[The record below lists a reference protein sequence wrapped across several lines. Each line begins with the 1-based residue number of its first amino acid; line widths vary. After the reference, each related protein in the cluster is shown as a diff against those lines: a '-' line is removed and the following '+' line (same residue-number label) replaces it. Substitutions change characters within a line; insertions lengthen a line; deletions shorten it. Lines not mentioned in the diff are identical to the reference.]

1 MKVRVIALVACLLL
15 VPVAPIAAGAQE
27 PDASG
32 PHDSE
37 AVAAQAFERLKSLA
51 GRWQADST
59 KGWSVEVVWEVISNG
74 SVVMATSHFEEGR
87 KMVTMYSLDQGH
99 LVATHYCEAGNQ
111 PFLRATAIADEGRRL
126 LFTYDGG
133 RNLVSRDQ
141 GHMDKA
147 ALRLI
152 DDGHFTSRWTWYQ
165 NGSEQWLEDIEY
177 RRLDA
182 TS

>member
-1 MKVRVIALVACLLL
+1 MKFRVVALSASLLL
-15 VPVAPIAAGAQE
+15 APAASAQE
-27 PDASG
+27 PEAGG
-32 PHDSE
+32 PHGSE
-37 AVAAQAFERLKSLA
+37 AVEAQAFERLKSLA

-59 KGWSVEVVWEVISNG
+59 RGWSVEVVWEVIANG

-87 KMVTMYSLDQGH
+87 KMVTMYSLDRGR

-111 PFLRATAIADEGRRL
+111 PFLRAAAIADDGRRL

-133 RNLVSRDQ
+133 GNLVSRDE

-147 ALRLI
+147 AIHLI
-152 DDGHFTSRWTWYQ
+152 DDRHFTSRWTWYQ
-165 NGSEQWLEDIEY
+165 NGNEQWLEEIEY
-177 RRLDA
+177 RRLEP